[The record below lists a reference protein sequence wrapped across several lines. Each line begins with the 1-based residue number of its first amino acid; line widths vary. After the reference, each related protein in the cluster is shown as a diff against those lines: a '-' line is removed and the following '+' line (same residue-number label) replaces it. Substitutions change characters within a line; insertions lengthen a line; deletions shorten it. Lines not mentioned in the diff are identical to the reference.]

1 MFDIG
6 FWEIAVI
13 GVVAL
18 IVVGP
23 EEFPAMVR
31 NATRGIAKLRN
42 MIGDVK
48 SDLSH
53 EIDKVE
59 ELKRLIEEE
68 TKISEMQDVMNDIN
82 GTSVSVPS
90 QSSTQAV
97 ATKVNEKTS
106 SSGSPETTT
115 K

>member
-68 TKISEMQDVMNDIN
+68 TKISELQDVMNDIN
-82 GTSVSVPS
+82 GTSVPS
-90 QSSTQAV
+90 QSPTQAI

>member
-31 NATRGIAKLRN
+31 NATRGIAKLRD
-42 MIGDVK
+42 MIGSVK

-59 ELKRLIEEE
+59 ELKRLIAEEA
-68 TKISEMQDVMNDIN
+68 KISELQDVMTDIN
-82 GTSVSVPS
+82 GTSVPS
-90 QSSTQAV
+90 QSPTQAV
-97 ATKVNEKTS
+97 VTKINEKTS
-106 SSGSPETTT
+106 SPGSSEATT

>member
-1 MFDIG
+1 MVDIG

-23 EEFPAMVR
+23 EEFPVMVR
-31 NATRGIAKLRN
+31 NVTRSIAKLRN
-42 MIGDVK
+42 MMGAVK

-59 ELKRLIEEE
+59 ELKRLIAEE
-68 TKISEMQDVMNDIN
+68 TKIAEMQDVMNDIN
-82 GTSVSVPS
+82 GTAVPKQS
-90 QSSTQAV
+90 QTQTV
-97 ATKVNEKTS
+97 VTKKVDEKPPP
-106 SSGSPETTT
+106 SGPPETTS

>member
-1 MFDIG
+1 MLDIG

-18 IVVGP
+18 VVVGP

-31 NATRGIAKLRN
+31 NATRSIAKLRN
-42 MIGDVK
+42 MIGAVK

-68 TKISEMQDVMNDIN
+68 TKIAEMQDVMNDIN
-82 GTSVSVPS
+82 GTAVPS
-90 QSSTQAV
+90 KPQAQAV
-97 ATKVNEKTS
+97 VNKANEKTS
-106 SSGSPETTT
+106 SSGPPETTT

>member
-6 FWEIAVI
+6 FWELTVI

-31 NATRGIAKLRN
+31 NVTRGIAKLRN
-42 MIGDVK
+42 VAGAVK
-48 SDLSH
+48 EDLSH
-53 EIDKVE
+53 EIDKAE
-59 ELKRLIEEE
+59 ELKRLIERE
-68 TKISEMQDVMNDIN
+68 TKIAEMQDVMNDIN
-82 GTSVSVPS
+82 GTAVPS
-90 QSSTQAV
+90 QSQTQSAV
-97 ATKVNEKTS
+97 TKANEKTT
-106 SSGSPETTT
+106 SSGSPEATS

>member
-18 IVVGP
+18 LVVGP

-31 NATRGIAKLRN
+31 NATRGIAKLRD
-42 MIGDVK
+42 MMGAVK

-59 ELKRLIEEE
+59 ELKRLIAEEA
-68 TKISEMQDVMNDIN
+68 KIAELQDVMNDIN
-82 GTSVSVPS
+82 GTSVPS
-90 QSSTQAV
+90 QSPTAV
-97 ATKVNEKTS
+97 VTKINEKTS
-106 SSGSPETTT
+106 SSGSSEAAT